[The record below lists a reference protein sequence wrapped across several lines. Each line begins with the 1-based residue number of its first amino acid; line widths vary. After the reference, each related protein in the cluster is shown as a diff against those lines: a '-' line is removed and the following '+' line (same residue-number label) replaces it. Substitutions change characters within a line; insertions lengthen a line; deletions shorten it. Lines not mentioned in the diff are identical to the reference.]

1 MSYCRYDLAWR
12 GPCRQHS
19 ENDIC
24 EFHSKIKCQ
33 VCGAQATKE
42 CDHTGQFVCGTP
54 LCDNCEGITDT
65 SKPSGGWGFANHT
78 HKQKNLK
85 EISEPE
91 KKQVSRIIR
100 ITDCKDCPHKGH
112 KGGFGNPAYVPRC
125 SKTGKDLPYTTG
137 VNGRMIIAKQ
147 VPGIPE
153 WCPLEKD

>member
-1 MSYCRYDLAWR
+1 M
-12 GPCRQHS
+12 
-19 ENDIC
+19 
-24 EFHSKIKCQ
+24 
-33 VCGAQATKE
+33 QATKE

-65 SKPSGGWGFANHT
+65 SNPSGRWGFANHI
-78 HKQKNLK
+78 HRQKNLK
-85 EISEPE
+85 EIPEPE

-125 SKTGKDLPYTTG
+125 LKTGQDLPYTTG
-137 VNGRMIIAKQ
+137 VSGRMIIAKQ
-147 VPGIPE
+147 IAGIPE